1 MDVFVGIDGG
11 GSRATA
17 VATDVEGRELARVEG
32 GPGRIRLD
40 APGTGAHVL
49 ADLVDHVIREAGARL
64 PAAGL
69 ICALAGAGREDAR
82 RELAAALLREAV
94 AIRLRVVTDAEAAY
108 QDAFGGG
115 PGILLIAGTG
125 SIAWGRDADGRTI
138 RAGGW
143 GALLGDEGSGYDLGL
158 RALRAVLHAHDGRG
172 PATGLTGTILGRTG
186 VDSPEGLVTWSARA
200 DKAEIAALAPC
211 VLEAAEAGDDVAS
224 SLVRTAA
231 TDLAAHVDAI
241 HERLAPW
248 PETPTLAVAGGLLAN
263 GKLLREKTIAAVRAP
278 VRILDRAVDA
288 ARGAAAIARA
298 AWAPAP

>member
-172 PATGLTGTILGRTG
+172 PATGLTGTIGPEVAHWSNPDTKGGDFRFHIVTFEAFEHDDAAVDTRAAGAAEGTG
-186 VDSPEGLVTWSARA
+186 VD
-200 DKAEIAALAPC
+200 
-211 VLEAAEAGDDVAS
+211 
-224 SLVRTAA
+224 
-231 TDLAAHVDAI
+231 
-241 HERLAPW
+241 
-248 PETPTLAVAGGLLAN
+248 
-263 GKLLREKTIAAVRAP
+263 
-278 VRILDRAVDA
+278 
-288 ARGAAAIARA
+288 GAAGPGGHALPEVVLNREHSDYM
-298 AWAPAP
+298 WATRE